1 MLGIKPWAAGFRSK
15 CVNHCAVLPPTKK
28 MFHIIGSHEIFY
40 GRPPST
46 DKPPLKVPIYIYRQ
60 KATNVIHSLLQAEKG
75 ASLRP
80 KPVNILIFI
89 YQIKRFSKE
98 TSKIKASAFVCIKCL
113 AG

>member
-80 KPVNILIFI
+80 KPVNI
-89 YQIKRFSKE
+89 
-98 TSKIKASAFVCIKCL
+98 
-113 AG
+113 